1 MSQEKEVERLL
12 GQYHK
17 LANSEKAYRGRPLEV
32 AQERATIRTKQTS
45 QPTLI
50 NKIIRKQLFKTN
62 YRNLTTFPK
71 E

>member
-1 MSQEKEVERLL
+1 MSQEKEVVRLL

-45 QPTLI
+45 RPTLI
-50 NKIIRKQLFKTN
+50 NRIIRKQ
-62 YRNLTTFPK
+62 
-71 E
+71 